1 MRADTADV
9 FAALG
14 DATRLALIVR
24 LGDGGPASIV
34 RLTEGSRMTRQAVT
48 KHLAV
53 LERAGLVRRA
63 RTGRESLW
71 AIERD
76 GLTAAQAW
84 LDLMSRRW
92 DDRLD
97 ALRAFVETE

>member
-1 MRADTADV
+1 
-9 FAALG
+9 
-14 DATRLALIVR
+14 
-24 LGDGGPASIV
+24 
-34 RLTEGSRMTRQAVT
+34 MTRQAVT

-53 LERAGLVRRA
+53 LERAGLARRTRA
-63 RTGRESLW
+63 GRESLW

-76 GLTAAQAW
+76 SLTAAQAW